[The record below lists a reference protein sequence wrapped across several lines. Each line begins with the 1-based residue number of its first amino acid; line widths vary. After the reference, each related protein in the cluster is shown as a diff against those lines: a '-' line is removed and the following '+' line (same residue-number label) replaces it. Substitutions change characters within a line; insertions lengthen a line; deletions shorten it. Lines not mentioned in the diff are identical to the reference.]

1 MMVLIFKIEIYS
13 ILALTDIYK
22 FFASLPF
29 MNNTHTHTHT
39 QEYMLSQYAFPGDSG
54 GQRSLTC
61 CNPGGCKEVD
71 TTY

>member
-39 QEYMLSQYAFPGDSG
+39 HTRIHAQPVCFS
-54 GQRSLTC
+54 RR
-61 CNPGGCKEVD
+61 
-71 TTY
+71 